1 MLLEDA
7 MEHANKEALLYICR
21 KKRNMEIMDSDVA
34 SGAGW
39 RRFAMINHHLKSVQT
54 DLSRLSL

>member
-1 MLLEDA
+1 